1 MKSVDVRTLYNR
13 SQELVHNITFVFV
26 INDIFHLFILR
37 KNNHIFFVQPVN
49 NINILNFNLMCKICQ
64 LNEAILIKEMIRKM
78 GTAAVTPCTILFR
91 CCINDRCYKRK
102 LKDERC
108 SSCGVFYKNQS
119 SGEAFIAQLLMKCTE
134 SATIKTYTVFTQQ
147 LEQLTTATNVSL
159 KSESLETDIA
169 KKFPITVKY
178 QSLNEKLT
186 KIVVPK

>member
-1 MKSVDVRTLYNR
+1 
-13 SQELVHNITFVFV
+13 
-26 INDIFHLFILR
+26 
-37 KNNHIFFVQPVN
+37 
-49 NINILNFNLMCKICQ
+49 MCKICQ
-64 LNEAILIKEMIRKM
+64 LNEAILIEEIIRKM
-78 GTAAVTPCTILFR
+78 STPTVTPCTILFR

-134 SATIKTYTVFTQQ
+134 SATIKTYTVFTQK

-169 KKFPITVKY
+169 KNFPNTVKY

-186 KIVVPK
+186 KIVVQK

>member
-1 MKSVDVRTLYNR
+1 
-13 SQELVHNITFVFV
+13 
-26 INDIFHLFILR
+26 
-37 KNNHIFFVQPVN
+37 
-49 NINILNFNLMCKICQ
+49 
-64 LNEAILIKEMIRKM
+64 
-78 GTAAVTPCTILFR
+78 
-91 CCINDRCYKRK
+91 
-102 LKDERC
+102 
-108 SSCGVFYKNQS
+108 
-119 SGEAFIAQLLMKCTE
+119 MKCTE